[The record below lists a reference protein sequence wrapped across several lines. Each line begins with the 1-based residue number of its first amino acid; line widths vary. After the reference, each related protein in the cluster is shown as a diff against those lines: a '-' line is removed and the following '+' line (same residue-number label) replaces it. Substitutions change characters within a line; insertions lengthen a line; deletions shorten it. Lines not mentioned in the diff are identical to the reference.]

1 VFCGVQLSRLQSLV
15 PLAPSSVAVA
25 SWKAG
30 CLKQGPVV
38 EAGVDVG
45 RVLHDLTWSRPR
57 PLSTEAQDWWPGDI
71 ARSYRH
77 RSANSP
83 FEYVRNELLTLLS
96 TTCARA
102 ALASSWPCL
111 SPRTTLLWLSSPAP
125 VPRINPQSVRSCR
138 LRYMRTDTSVSV
150 PLCPSLPLSAPLFK
164 PHLGDGS
171 HRPSVCFSG
180 SNCYG
185 PRYAPFA
192 SRSCLFECFCTTE
205 CCMFRPMLKGPERP
219 VPRHVTLGS
228 VQRHPFSPLVASAE
242 LGCILGTESLH
253 PEYSHGMS
261 RLTWTLLM
269 LILNSKDMLLAS

>member
-1 VFCGVQLSRLQSLV
+1 MVAYRGCILDQGRLMWLSTPGPKYLLIPKHIITRRRVFVGSGMLLSRTAKSG

-96 TTCARA
+96 TTCARV
-102 ALASSWPCL
+102 ALA
-111 SPRTTLLWLSSPAP
+111 
-125 VPRINPQSVRSCR
+125 
-138 LRYMRTDTSVSV
+138 
-150 PLCPSLPLSAPLFK
+150 PSLPCIFPQNDLSLADQPGTRSPHK
-164 PHLGDGS
+164 PTACPNLS
-171 HRPSVCFSG
+171 
-180 SNCYG
+180 
-185 PRYAPFA
+185 
-192 SRSCLFECFCTTE
+192 
-205 CCMFRPMLKGPERP
+205 FR
-219 VPRHVTLGS
+219 V
-228 VQRHPFSPLVASAE
+228 
-242 LGCILGTESLH
+242 
-253 PEYSHGMS
+253 HGY
-261 RLTWTLLM
+261 R
-269 LILNSKDMLLAS
+269 

>member
-1 VFCGVQLSRLQSLV
+1 LGLRTYLFPKHINTRRRVFVGSGMRLSQTAKSG

-96 TTCARA
+96 TTCARV
-102 ALASSWPCL
+102 ALA
-111 SPRTTLLWLSSPAP
+111 
-125 VPRINPQSVRSCR
+125 
-138 LRYMRTDTSVSV
+138 
-150 PLCPSLPLSAPLFK
+150 PSLPCISPQNDLSLADQPGTRSPHK
-164 PHLGDGS
+164 PTACPNLS
-171 HRPSVCFSG
+171 
-180 SNCYG
+180 
-185 PRYAPFA
+185 
-192 SRSCLFECFCTTE
+192 
-205 CCMFRPMLKGPERP
+205 FR
-219 VPRHVTLGS
+219 V
-228 VQRHPFSPLVASAE
+228 
-242 LGCILGTESLH
+242 
-253 PEYSHGMS
+253 HGY
-261 RLTWTLLM
+261 R
-269 LILNSKDMLLAS
+269 